1 MPSFLSQPAAARV
14 VPFALFIAFLAL
26 NSLLGDA
33 SGIDTRWLYPV
44 RTIVVGLALLIFW
57 KRYDELRGT
66 FRMPGGLWALAIVVG
81 LAVFALWVN
90 LDARWM
96 LMGEPGKGYDPRDG
110 GQINL
115 VLALFRVLGASVVV
129 PIMEELFWRSFV
141 MRWIDNP
148 RFLDVEATAATW
160 KAVLISSA
168 VFGVEHNEWFAG
180 IVAGLA
186 YAWLYRL
193 TGNLRVPIV
202 SHAVTNGLLGLWVLT
217 TGAWHYW

>member
-1 MPSFLSQPAAARV
+1 MPQFLSQPAVARIA
-14 VPFALFIAFLAL
+14 PFALFIGFLAL
-26 NSLLGDA
+26 NSALGDA

-44 RTIVVGLALLIFW
+44 RTVVVGAVLLFFW

-66 FRMPGGLWALAIVVG
+66 FSMPGGFWALSIIVG
-81 LAVFALWVN
+81 LIVFALWVN

-96 LMGEPGKGYDPRDG
+96 MMGEPGKGFDPRDG
-110 GQINL
+110 GHINAT
-115 VLALFRVLGASVVV
+115 LALFRVLGASIVV

-148 RFLDVEATAATW
+148 RFLEVTATAVTV
-160 KAVLISSA
+160 KAVLISSV
-168 VFGVEHNEWFAG
+168 VFGFEHNEWFAG
-180 IVAGLA
+180 IIAGLA

-193 TGNLRVPIV
+193 TGNLWVPIV
-202 SHAVTNGLLGLWVLT
+202 SHAITNGLLGLWVLY